1 MSIVDGWVA
10 DRSMRCGSGAMGRA
24 LGMGGLTE
32 IKSLCGAVADEAL
45 RIPESWLIEMLR

>member
-1 MSIVDGWVA
+1 MSIVDGMGGRPVDALWN
-10 DRSMRCGSGAMGRA
+10 MGRA
-24 LGMGGLTE
+24 LGRDGLTE